1 MPISSLQLATLA
13 ESGQSL
19 ISLLR
24 LQSDQVARLLRLR
37 TSGEIAEPVFLE
49 ALSSIYAGQELATMP
64 QAHLFEMTLLRFA
77 LKRKE
82 NERARFRMRKLRAKG
97 RGEVP
102 QEIRVPSEERLRKE
116 EEYSLMIRKA
126 QEAEA
131 LVSDED
137 AIFSPFD
144 GGTEE

>member
-37 TSGEIAEPVFLE
+37 TSGEISESAFLE

-64 QAHLFEMTLLRFA
+64 QAHLFEMTLLRFS
-77 LKRKE
+77 LKRRE
-82 NERARFRMRKLRAKG
+82 NERARFRMKKLRAKG
-97 RGEVP
+97 RGGLER
-102 QEIRVPSEERLRKE
+102 ETRAPSEERLRKE
-116 EEYSLMIRKA
+116 EEYSLMIKKA
-126 QEAEA
+126 QEAEE

-144 GGTEE
+144 GGTE